1 MNRPLYTQ
9 LLSPAERADCIATGM
24 ILKQASGMEKTA
36 GLAELAD
43 TGTKTVLALSLLTG
57 IPLGVAAHLVH
68 KGVRKGNLKEREKLD
83 KIDYY
88 RDATKVIEDE
98 LARGQLQM

>member
-1 MNRPLYTQ
+1 MSRPLYTQ

-24 ILKQASGMEKTA
+24 MLKQASGLEKTA
-36 GLAELAD
+36 GLSELAD

-57 IPLGVAAHLVH
+57 IPVGVAAHLIH
-68 KGVRKGNLKEREKLD
+68 KSVRKGNLKEREKLD

-88 RDATKVIEDE
+88 KDATRVLEDE
-98 LARGQLQM
+98 LARGQLQI